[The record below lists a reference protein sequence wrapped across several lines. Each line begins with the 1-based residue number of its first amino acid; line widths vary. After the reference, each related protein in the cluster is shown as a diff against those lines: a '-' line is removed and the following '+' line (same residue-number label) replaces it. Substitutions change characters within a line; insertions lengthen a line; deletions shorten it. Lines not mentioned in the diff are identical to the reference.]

1 MKLNKILLSAA
12 VATFAVTLLS
22 CDRNGGDIGPYFGI
36 WALDGIDADGNPD
49 PTFVPDHT
57 FFSFHSNVVEVTLT
71 DEYHQYI
78 SRFGTW
84 PWGNPPRINP
94 PSNFPGR
101 AQGPTPRRQPY
112 GSISAITTTLQT
124 PAQAGMP
131 PPNGYTSH
139 PRSQT
144 CISTGLHHQGWNSP
158 TPPPQ
163 PSTPTASAK

>member
-49 PTFVPDHT
+49 PAFVPDHT
-57 FFSFHSNVVEVTLT
+57 FFSFHSNVIEVTLT

-84 PWGNPPRINP
+84 SEPAPATLRLDF
-94 PSNFPGR
+94 SHHDDLTDPGTGWY
-101 AQGPTPRRQPY
+101 A
-112 GSISAITTTLQT
+112 
-124 PAQAGMP
+124 

-139 PRSQT
+139 HRSQT

>member
-49 PTFVPDHT
+49 LAFVPDHT

-84 PWGNPPRINP
+84 SEPAPATLRLDFSHHDDLTDPGTGWYAPPEWIHSRTHTGASSLHGNKGL
-94 PSNFPGR
+94 F
-101 AQGPTPRRQPY
+101 
-112 GSISAITTTLQT
+112 
-124 PAQAGMP
+124 
-131 PPNGYTSH
+131 SH
-139 PRSQT
+139 
-144 CISTGLHHQGWNSP
+144 
-158 TPPPQ
+158 
-163 PSTPTASAK
+163 